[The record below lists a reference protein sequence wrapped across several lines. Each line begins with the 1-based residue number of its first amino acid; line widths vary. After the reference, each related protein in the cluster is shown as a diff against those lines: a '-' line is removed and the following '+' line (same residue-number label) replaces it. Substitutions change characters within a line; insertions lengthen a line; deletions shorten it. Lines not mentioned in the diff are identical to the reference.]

1 MEQEAFLS
9 GYCRMQDQSR
19 MVAAE
24 IENGILYADCSFG
37 ACPYED
43 RCTVAS
49 QLRCFCQQAE
59 A

>member
-24 IENGILYADCSFG
+24 LENGVLTADCSFG
-37 ACPYED
+37 NCPYED
-43 RCTVAS
+43 RCTVAA
-49 QLRCFCQQAE
+49 QLRSFSLQCKN
-59 A
+59 